1 MIHWMTLRCGGWW
14 GGGQGEKKS
23 FKMTAVVI
31 CTIISA
37 AQASGRISILATQS
51 LRYLIDLMKNVR

>member
-1 MIHWMTLRCGGWW
+1 ML
-14 GGGQGEKKS
+14 GGGGLGEKKS